1 MRVCTAAGAVFL
13 AQHLALPDVAGRRV
27 IEVGSRDARGAV
39 RAIVA
44 PLRPAEY
51 VGVDMASGPGVDLV
65 CRAERLIDRFGES
78 SFDVVISTEVLEH
91 VQDWRAVVHNLKGVL
106 RDRGLLIVTTR
117 SRGFEFHP
125 YPLDFWR
132 FEVAD
137 MAEIFGDLGIEALRP
152 DEEFPGVFLR
162 ARRHDPLIERDL
174 TAHRTYSIV
183 RRHPAGRTTPLDVA
197 AARVLSGGKAAIGHA
212 FPLAARTA
220 TRRVIN
226 RLATRSEAPR

>member
-1 MRVCTAAGAVFL
+1 MCTAAGAVFL
-13 AQHLALPDVAGRRV
+13 ARHLGARDVTGRRV

-39 RAIVA
+39 RSIVT

-51 VGVDMASGPGVDLV
+51 VGVDMASGPGVDLL
-65 CRAERLIDRFGES
+65 CPAEELIERFGES

-106 RDRGLLIVTTR
+106 RDRGLLIITTR

-137 MAEIFGDLGIEALRP
+137 MAAIFGDLGIEVLRP

-162 ARRHDPLIERDL
+162 ARRHDPMVERDL
-174 TAHRTYSIV
+174 SAHRAYSIV
-183 RRHPAGRTTPLDVA
+183 RRQPARGITAVDVA
-197 AARVLSGGKAAIGHA
+197 AARVLSGGKAAVGRM
-212 FPLAARTA
+212 FPLVARTA

-226 RLATRSEAPR
+226 RLATRGEAST